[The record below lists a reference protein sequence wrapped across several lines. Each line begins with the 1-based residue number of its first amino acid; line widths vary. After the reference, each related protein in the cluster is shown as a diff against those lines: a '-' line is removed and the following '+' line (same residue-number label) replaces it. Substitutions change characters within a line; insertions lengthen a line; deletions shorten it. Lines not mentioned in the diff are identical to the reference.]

1 MSSKSIV
8 RNCKTSR
15 KDRAILALLEH
26 PTLEKAAEA
35 AGVHPSTLRRWLRQ
49 PEFQGALREG
59 RREKYVQSMGLLHL
73 GTNTAISNLLKI
85 IRDPNQSGST
95 QVRAIDSWLNRVT
108 KAIEIEDLLARVAAL
123 EQNLIVSQK
132 AEPESSIGRG

>member
-15 KDRAILALLEH
+15 KDRAILAMLEH

-49 PEFQGALREG
+49 PEFQDALREG
-59 RREKYVQSMGLLHL
+59 RREKFVQSMGLLHL

-85 IRDPNQSGST
+85 IRDPNEKGST
-95 QVRAIDSWLNRVT
+95 QVRAIDSWLNRVG
-108 KAIEIEDLLARVAAL
+108 KAVEIEDLLARVAAL
-123 EQNLIVSQK
+123 EQKLDQRS
-132 AEPESSIGRG
+132 ETRP